1 MNNKVFAL
9 LAVTVAIMLLASC
22 TGATVTRTVT
32 QTQTTSQERTVTVTQ
47 TQIQDPVTR
56 TVMVTTTVC
65 PSDDEP
71 GTATTT
77 PVAPTETTTATT
89 TPPPPA
95 TTTTTTTQAP
105 VPTGYTTYTSS
116 GLFSIAYPSDWELL
130 NYLLED
136 LDGLVDDVLSSID
149 SGAPLD
155 QASYIF
161 FAGLPTQTDWI
172 PSVNIVI
179 ESLPFAVSSLEEVV
193 NAEVLGIQQFVDTYI
208 EISREYVQIDGRQAA
223 IIFWEGISGM
233 NSFSNLQVF
242 MFIDDLVWIIT
253 FTPPPDEFYPW
264 EEDFYLIADSFRY
277 LR

>member
-1 MNNKVFAL
+1 MNKKVFAL
-9 LAVTVAIMLLASC
+9 LLLTAAIILLASC
-22 TGATVTRTVT
+22 EGATVTRTVT
-32 QTQTTSQERTVTVTQ
+32 QTQTSSQERTVTVTQ
-47 TQIQDPVTR
+47 TKTQGPGTH

-65 PSDDEP
+65 PSDDES

-95 TTTTTTTQAP
+95 TTTTQVP
-105 VPTGYTTYTSS
+105 VPTDYTTYTSS

-136 LDGLVDDVLSSID
+136 LDGLVDDVLFSID

-161 FAGLPTQTDWI
+161 FAGLPTETDWM

-179 ESLPFAVSSLEEVV
+179 ESLPFSVSSLEEVV

-208 EISREYVQIDGRQAA
+208 EISREYVQIDGIPAA
-223 IIFWEGISGM
+223 IIYWEGISGI
-233 NSFSNLQVF
+233 NNFSNLQVF
-242 MFIDDLVWIIT
+242 MFIDDLVWIFT
-253 FTPPPDEFYPW
+253 FTPPPGEFNIW

>member
-1 MNNKVFAL
+1 MNKKVFAL
-9 LAVTVAIMLLASC
+9 LAVSVAIMLLASC

-32 QTQTTSQERTVTVTQ
+32 QTQTSSKERTITVTQ
-47 TQIQDPVTR
+47 TQTQEPVTR

-65 PSDDEP
+65 PSDDGP

-95 TTTTTTTQAP
+95 TTTTTTQVSAP
-105 VPTGYTTYTSS
+105 IGYTTYTSG

-155 QASYIF
+155 QASYVF

-172 PSVNIVI
+172 PSANIVI

-208 EISREYVQIDGRQAA
+208 EISREYVQINGRPAA
-223 IIFWEGISGM
+223 IIYWEGISGI
-233 NSFSNLQVF
+233 NNFSNLQVF

-253 FTPPPDEFYPW
+253 FTPPPGEFNLW